1 MKKKKK
7 ETYLDYVPVC
17 APEFS
22 WKLDKKGIVVIE
34 MENKGFYNWLAQKLF
49 KRPRFSHISLDEY
62 GSFIWQQ
69 MDGKKSIYEI
79 SKLVKEKFGDAAE
92 PLIERLTKYFQIL
105 YRNHFIGYVKEEN
118 K

>member
-1 MKKKKK
+1 M
-7 ETYLDYVPVC
+7 DYVPVC

-79 SKLVKEKFGDAAE
+79 SKLVKEKVRGCGGTSDRA
-92 PLIERLTKYFQIL
+92 PDQIFSDSL
-105 YRNHFIGYVKEEN
+105 
-118 K
+118 